1 MTCSI
6 DHSASF
12 RDARPKLSVLV
23 PFYKD
28 DASDLLRDLDSQISK
43 REIEVL
49 FYDDGTNNSDLSEVM
64 GRAVTSAI
72 AAIGLITNSK
82 NKGRSAARNALFDA
96 ARGDWVLFLD
106 ADMRPSRTT
115 FLQDYLSLI
124 KASGADILFGGFEV
138 EANQT
143 DADRDIHRA
152 LSEISDCLSLDERQA
167 AGPQYVAS
175 SNLCVRKSVLEAEP
189 FDAGFSGWGWEDS
202 EWAAR
207 VSKRFTLVHVD
218 NPAVHLGLETTNT
231 LLHRFATSGS
241 NYRRFTSAHPDLA
254 KQLPLY
260 NISKSLA
267 RLPGQSLMRP
277 ILKLFVK
284 THILPM
290 KTRLT
295 ALKLWRASHYAEAL
309 S

>member
-1 MTCSI
+1 MTLSI
-6 DHSASF
+6 ENSATYVETS
-12 RDARPKLSVLV
+12 PQLSVLI

-28 DASDLLRDLDSQISK
+28 DARALLKDLDSQLSDGQ
-43 REIEVL
+43 IEVL
-49 FYDDGTNNSDLSEVM
+49 FYDDGTNDTGLTANMRD
-64 GRAVTSAI
+64 AVATAKGPI
-72 AAIGLITNSK
+72 RLITNE
-82 NKGRSAARNALFDA
+82 NNQGRSAARNALFDA

-106 ADMRPSRTT
+106 ADMRPARNV
-115 FLQDYLSLI
+115 FLGNYISLI
-124 KASGADILFGGFEV
+124 ESCGADILFGGFEV
-138 EANQT
+138 EAQQA

-152 LSEISDCLSLDERQA
+152 LSEISDCLTLDERQA

-175 SNLCVRKSVLEAEP
+175 SNLCVRRKVLEEEP
-189 FDAGFSGWGWEDS
+189 FDSGFTGWGWEDS

-218 NPAVHLGLETTNT
+218 NPAIHLGLETTET
-231 LLHRFATSGS
+231 LLKRFATSGA
-241 NYRRFTSAHPDLA
+241 NYLRFTTAHPELA
-254 KQLPLY
+254 ERLPLY
-260 NISKSLA
+260 NISKTLG

-277 ILKLFVK
+277 FLRLFVK

-290 KTRLT
+290 RARLT

>member
-1 MTCSI
+1 MTLSI
-6 DHSASF
+6 ENSAAYLETS
-12 RDARPKLSVLV
+12 PQLSVLI

-28 DASDLLRDLDSQISK
+28 DARALLKDLDSQLSDGQ
-43 REIEVL
+43 IEVL
-49 FYDDGTNNSDLSEVM
+49 FYDDGTNDTELTANM
-64 GRAVTSAI
+64 RNAVATAKGPI
-72 AAIGLITNSK
+72 RLITNE
-82 NKGRSAARNALFDA
+82 NNQGRSAARNALFDA

-106 ADMRPSRTT
+106 ADMRPAHNV
-115 FLQDYLSLI
+115 FLGNYISLI
-124 KASGADILFGGFEV
+124 ESCGADILFGGFEV
-138 EANQT
+138 EAQQA

-152 LSEISDCLSLDERQA
+152 LSEISDCLTLDERQA

-175 SNLCVRKSVLEAEP
+175 SNLCVRRKVLEEEP
-189 FDAGFSGWGWEDS
+189 FDSGFTGWGWEDS

-218 NPAVHLGLETTNT
+218 NPAIHLGLETTET
-231 LLHRFATSGS
+231 LLKRFATSGA
-241 NYRRFTSAHPDLA
+241 NYLRFTTAHPELA
-254 KQLPLY
+254 ERLPLY
-260 NISKSLA
+260 NISKTLG

-277 ILKLFVK
+277 FLRLFVK

-290 KTRLT
+290 RARLT